1 MIYIGIGSNLNGK
14 NNETPLQNCKKALVE
29 LKKEV
34 NICKISSWYKSEP
47 IPVSNQPWFI
57 NGVIEI
63 STNKSSLDLLEF
75 ILSIEK
81 VFGRVREKKNE
92 ARILDLD
99 IIDYKKKIL
108 YIKNK
113 LIIPHPR
120 MHERS
125 FVLQPLSELNPKWM
139 HPIKKKGIKE
149 LIRNLNDKQK
159 IFKISKNFF
168 YTNICLSL

>member
-14 NNETPLQNCKKALVE
+14 NNETPLQNCKKAVVE

-57 NGVIEI
+57 NGVVEI

-75 ILSIEK
+75 ILNIEEF
-81 VFGRVREKKNE
+81 FGRLREKKNE

-159 IFKISKNFF
+159 ISKISKK
-168 YTNICLSL
+168 

>member
-14 NNETPLQNCKKALVE
+14 NNETPLQNCKKAVVE

-75 ILSIEK
+75 ILSIEE

-99 IIDYKKKIL
+99 IIDYKKKKL

-159 IFKISKNFF
+159 ISKISKK
-168 YTNICLSL
+168 

>member
-14 NNETPLQNCKKALVE
+14 NNETPLQNCKKAVVE

-63 STNKSSLDLLEF
+63 STDKSSLDLLEF

-108 YIKNK
+108 YKKNK

-159 IFKISKNFF
+159 ISKISKK
-168 YTNICLSL
+168 

>member
-14 NNETPLQNCKKALVE
+14 NNETPLQNCKKALIE

-34 NICKISSWYKSEP
+34 DICKISSWYKSEP

-57 NGVIEI
+57 NGIIEI
-63 STNKSSLDLLEF
+63 STDKSSLDLLEF

-159 IFKISKNFF
+159 ISKISKK
-168 YTNICLSL
+168 

>member
-14 NNETPLQNCKKALVE
+14 NNETPLQNCKKALEE

-47 IPVSNQPWFI
+47 IPVSNQPWYI
-57 NGVIEI
+57 NGVVEI
-63 STNKSSLDLLEF
+63 STNKSSIDLLEF
-75 ILSIEK
+75 ILNIEEF
-81 VFGRVREKKNE
+81 FGRVREKKNE

-108 YIKNK
+108 YKKNK

-120 MHERS
+120 MHQRS
-125 FVLQPLSELNPKWM
+125 FVLQPLQELNPKWI
-139 HPIKKKGIKE
+139 HPIKKKGLKE
-149 LIRNLNDKQK
+149 LISNLNDKQK
-159 IFKISKNFF
+159 IFKISKK
-168 YTNICLSL
+168 

>member
-1 MIYIGIGSNLNGK
+1 LIYIGIGSNLNGK

-75 ILSIEK
+75 ILSIEE
-81 VFGRVREKKNE
+81 VSGRERKKKNE

-159 IFKISKNFF
+159 ISKISKK
-168 YTNICLSL
+168 

>member
-57 NGVIEI
+57 NGVVEI

-113 LIIPHPR
+113 LIIPHPK

-159 IFKISKNFF
+159 ISKISKK
-168 YTNICLSL
+168 

>member
-125 FVLQPLSELNPKWM
+125 FVLQPLSELNPKWI

-159 IFKISKNFF
+159 ILKISKK
-168 YTNICLSL
+168 

>member
-1 MIYIGIGSNLNGK
+1 MTFEIYKLIL
-14 NNETPLQNCKKALVE
+14 LQNCKKALVE

-57 NGVIEI
+57 NAVIEI

-125 FVLQPLSELNPKWM
+125 FVLQPLSELNPKWV

-159 IFKISKNFF
+159 ISKISKK
-168 YTNICLSL
+168 

>member
-57 NGVIEI
+57 NAVIEI

-75 ILSIEK
+75 ILSIEE

-125 FVLQPLSELNPKWM
+125 FVLQPLSELNPKWI

-159 IFKISKNFF
+159 ISKISKK
-168 YTNICLSL
+168 

>member
-14 NNETPLQNCKKALVE
+14 NNETPLQNCKKALEE

-47 IPVSNQPWFI
+47 IPVSNQSWYI
-57 NGVIEI
+57 NGVVEI
-63 STNKSSLDLLEF
+63 STNKSSIDLLEF
-75 ILSIEK
+75 ILNIEEF
-81 VFGRVREKKNE
+81 FGRVRKKKNE

-108 YIKNK
+108 YKKNK

-120 MHERS
+120 MHRRS
-125 FVLQPLSELNPKWM
+125 FVLQPLQELNPKWI
-139 HPIKKKGIKE
+139 HPIKKKGLKE
-149 LIRNLNDKQK
+149 LISNLNDKQK
-159 IFKISKNFF
+159 IFKIYKK
-168 YTNICLSL
+168 

>member
-1 MIYIGIGSNLNGK
+1 LIYIGIGSNLNGK
-14 NNETPLQNCKKALVE
+14 NNETPLQNCKKAVVE

-57 NGVIEI
+57 NGVVEI

-75 ILSIEK
+75 ILNIEEF
-81 VFGRVREKKNE
+81 FGRLREKKNE

-159 IFKISKNFF
+159 ISKISKK
-168 YTNICLSL
+168 

>member
-63 STNKSSLDLLEF
+63 RTDKSSLDLLEF

-159 IFKISKNFF
+159 ISKISKK
-168 YTNICLSL
+168 

>member
-81 VFGRVREKKNE
+81 VFGRVRAKKNE

-159 IFKISKNFF
+159 ISKISKK
-168 YTNICLSL
+168 

>member
-14 NNETPLQNCKKALVE
+14 NNETPLQNCKKALEE

-47 IPVSNQPWFI
+47 IPVSDQSWYI
-57 NGVIEI
+57 NGVVEI
-63 STNKSSLDLLEF
+63 STNKSSIDLLEF
-75 ILSIEK
+75 ILNIEEF
-81 VFGRVREKKNE
+81 FGRVREKKNE

-108 YIKNK
+108 YKKNK

-120 MHERS
+120 MHRRS
-125 FVLQPLSELNPKWM
+125 FVLQPLQELNPKWI
-139 HPIKKKGIKE
+139 HPIKKKGLKE
-149 LIRNLNDKQK
+149 LISNLNDKQK
-159 IFKISKNFF
+159 IFKISKK
-168 YTNICLSL
+168 

>member
-57 NGVIEI
+57 NAVIEI

-159 IFKISKNFF
+159 ISKISKK
-168 YTNICLSL
+168 

>member
-63 STNKSSLDLLEF
+63 STDKSSLDLLEF
-75 ILSIEK
+75 ILSIEE
-81 VFGRVREKKNE
+81 VSGRVREKKNE

-159 IFKISKNFF
+159 ISKISKK
-168 YTNICLSL
+168 

>member
-1 MIYIGIGSNLNGK
+1 LIYIGIGSNLNGK

-57 NGVIEI
+57 NGAIEI

-75 ILSIEK
+75 ILSIEE

-125 FVLQPLSELNPKWM
+125 FVLQPLSELNPKWI

-159 IFKISKNFF
+159 ILKISKK
-168 YTNICLSL
+168 

>member
-1 MIYIGIGSNLNGK
+1 LIYIGIGSNLNGK

-75 ILSIEK
+75 ILSIEE
-81 VFGRVREKKNE
+81 VSGRERKKKNE

-159 IFKISKNFF
+159 ILKISKK
-168 YTNICLSL
+168 

>member
-63 STNKSSLDLLEF
+63 STDKSSLDLLEF

-99 IIDYKKKIL
+99 MIDYKKKIL

-159 IFKISKNFF
+159 ISKISKK
-168 YTNICLSL
+168 

>member
-14 NNETPLQNCKKALVE
+14 NNETPLQNCKKALEE

-47 IPVSNQPWFI
+47 IPVSSQPWYI
-57 NGVIEI
+57 NGVVEI
-63 STNKSSLDLLEF
+63 STNKSSIDLLEF
-75 ILSIEK
+75 ILNIEEF
-81 VFGRVREKKNE
+81 FGRMRKKKNE

-108 YIKNK
+108 YKKNK

-120 MHERS
+120 MHQRS
-125 FVLQPLSELNPKWM
+125 FVLQPLQELNPKWI
-139 HPIKKKGIKE
+139 HPIKKKGLKE
-149 LIRNLNDKQK
+149 LISNLNDKQK
-159 IFKISKNFF
+159 IFKISKK
-168 YTNICLSL
+168 

>member
-1 MIYIGIGSNLNGK
+1 LIYIGIGSNLNGK

-75 ILSIEK
+75 ILSIEE

-125 FVLQPLSELNPKWM
+125 FVLQPLSELNPKWI

-159 IFKISKNFF
+159 ILKISKK
-168 YTNICLSL
+168 

>member
-14 NNETPLQNCKKALVE
+14 KNETPLQNCNKALVE

-34 NICKISSWYKSEP
+34 NICNISSWYKSEP
-47 IPVSNQPWFI
+47 IPVSNQPWYI
-57 NGVIEI
+57 NGVVEI
-63 STNKSSLDLLEF
+63 STNKSSIDLLEL
-75 ILSIEK
+75 ILNIEEF
-81 VFGRVREKKNE
+81 FGRVREKRNE

-99 IIDYKKKIL
+99 IIDYKKQIIYK
-108 YIKNK
+108 KNK

-125 FVLQPLSELNPKWM
+125 FVLEPLSELNPKWI

-149 LIRNLNDKQK
+149 LIRNLNNKQK
-159 IFKISKNFF
+159 ILKISKK
-168 YTNICLSL
+168 

>member
-63 STNKSSLDLLEF
+63 STDKSSLDLLEF

-125 FVLQPLSELNPKWM
+125 FVLQPLNELNPKWI
-139 HPIKKKGIKE
+139 HPIKKKVIKE
-149 LIRNLNDKQK
+149 LIRNLNNKQK
-159 IFKISKNFF
+159 ISKISKK
-168 YTNICLSL
+168 

>member
-57 NGVIEI
+57 NGVVEI

-75 ILSIEK
+75 ILNIEEF
-81 VFGRVREKKNE
+81 FGRLREKKNE

-108 YIKNK
+108 YKKNK

-125 FVLQPLSELNPKWM
+125 FVLQPLRELNPKWI
-139 HPIKKKGIKE
+139 HPIKKKGLKE
-149 LIRNLNDKQK
+149 LISNLNNKQK
-159 IFKISKNFF
+159 ISKISKK
-168 YTNICLSL
+168 

>member
-63 STNKSSLDLLEF
+63 STDKSSLDLLEF

-81 VFGRVREKKNE
+81 VFGRVRKKQNE

-159 IFKISKNFF
+159 ISKISKK
-168 YTNICLSL
+168 

>member
-57 NGVIEI
+57 NAVIEI

-75 ILSIEK
+75 ILSIEE

-159 IFKISKNFF
+159 ILKISKK
-168 YTNICLSL
+168 

>member
-14 NNETPLQNCKKALVE
+14 NNETPLENCKKALVE

-47 IPVSNQPWFI
+47 IPVSNQSWYI
-57 NGVIEI
+57 NGVVEI
-63 STNKSSLDLLEF
+63 STNKSSIDLLEF
-75 ILSIEK
+75 ILNIEEF
-81 VFGRVREKKNE
+81 FGRVREKKNE

-108 YIKNK
+108 YKKNK

-120 MHERS
+120 MHQRS
-125 FVLQPLSELNPKWM
+125 FVLQPLQELNPKWI
-139 HPIKKKGIKE
+139 HPIKKKGLKE
-149 LIRNLNDKQK
+149 LISNLNDKQK
-159 IFKISKNFF
+159 IFKISKK
-168 YTNICLSL
+168 

>member
-14 NNETPLQNCKKALVE
+14 NNETPLQNCKKALIE

-34 NICKISSWYKSEP
+34 DICKISSWYKSEP

-63 STNKSSLDLLEF
+63 STDKSSLDLLEF

-125 FVLQPLSELNPKWM
+125 FVLQPLNELNPKWI
-139 HPIKKKGIKE
+139 HPIKKKVIKE
-149 LIRNLNDKQK
+149 LIRNLNNKQK
-159 IFKISKNFF
+159 ISKISKK
-168 YTNICLSL
+168 